1 MQVLDRIDGAA
12 TALRRIDA
20 LLGMILQVGP
30 DAQLG
35 QVMELNSLIRDE
47 VARTLTILED
57 EDDFESFSVIE
68 VGPGSSA
75 ASPTAPAQGG
85 AAVVTLRPSQRG

>member
-1 MQVLDRIDGAA
+1 MHQLEKIDGAT

-47 VARTLTILED
+47 VTRTLSILEG
-57 EDDFESFSVIE
+57 EVSFGSACVE
-68 VGPGSSA
+68 VGPGPSA
-75 ASPTAPAQGG
+75 VSPTAPAQGG
-85 AAVVTLRPSQRG
+85 AAVVNLRPSQRG

>member
-1 MQVLDRIDGAA
+1 MHQLDKIDGAT

-35 QVMELNSLIRDE
+35 QVMEVNSLIRDE
-47 VARTLTILED
+47 VARTLSILEEEGNFD
-57 EDDFESFSVIE
+57 SVCLE
-68 VGPGSSA
+68 VGPGPSA
-75 ASPTAPAQGG
+75 VSPTAPAQGG
-85 AAVVTLRPSQRG
+85 AEVVTLRPSQRG

>member
-1 MQVLDRIDGAA
+1 MQALDKIDGAA

-35 QVMELNSLIRDE
+35 QVMEVNSLIRDE
-47 VARTLTILED
+47 VGRTLAILED
-57 EDDFESFSVIE
+57 DEDFESPCVE
-68 VGPGSSA
+68 VGQGPA
-75 ASPTAPAQGG
+75 VPPAAPAQGG